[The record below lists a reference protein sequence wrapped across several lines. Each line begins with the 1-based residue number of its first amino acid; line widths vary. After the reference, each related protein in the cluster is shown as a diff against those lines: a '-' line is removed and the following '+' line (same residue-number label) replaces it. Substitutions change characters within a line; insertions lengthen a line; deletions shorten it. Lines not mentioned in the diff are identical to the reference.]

1 MISNKPCKYEKI
13 VEMWIQA
20 LFYSLVLTLLLKV
33 IGVNFEWGRT
43 DILKSVLLITY
54 DRFWYFT
61 AYFCSF
67 FVAPFINQFVLE
79 ISEKKAKIYFIV
91 FLSLF
96 GIIGFIADTF
106 KTEEGYS
113 AFWLIILYYIGA
125 FAKQGKVFE
134 KKKTYVLALLGGIN
148 TFITYGIYIL
158 YGNGKLISYIS
169 PTIIMNGLLM
179 VILFSRIRLKGR
191 RVSIMVSYI
200 SRMAFGIYLFQ
211 MNPII
216 WSQILNGTF
225 SFVVQKNICIGI
237 IYVLGLA
244 LMIFVSGLSIECLRS
259 ALAKIMQIQIFSMKI
274 VNMMKEGLDKIISIL
289 A

>member
-1 MISNKPCKYEKI
+1 MKSERNYGIDLLRLILMYMVCVLHTLGHGGILGACVKETIPYKVFWLLEICSYCAVDGFALISGYMISNKPCKYEKI

-134 KKKTYVLALLGGIN
+134 KKE
-148 TFITYGIYIL
+148 
-158 YGNGKLISYIS
+158 
-169 PTIIMNGLLM
+169 
-179 VILFSRIRLKGR
+179 
-191 RVSIMVSYI
+191 
-200 SRMAFGIYLFQ
+200 
-211 MNPII
+211 
-216 WSQILNGTF
+216 
-225 SFVVQKNICIGI
+225 NICSDFAWG
-237 IYVLGLA
+237 
-244 LMIFVSGLSIECLRS
+244 
-259 ALAKIMQIQIFSMKI
+259 
-274 VNMMKEGLDKIISIL
+274 D
-289 A
+289 